1 MLQNYFFNLQSHFFK
16 ISKLRFQYITVAFIL
31 ISSNMFKNKYFDQK
45 QISKSEWWLEQAEH
59 ADVKLE
65 SLSNY
70 KCRLSSGNQKGDK
83 PPSSAHLKHEEF
95 EASV

>member
-1 MLQNYFFNLQSHFFK
+1 MLQNYFFNLESHFFK

-31 ISSNMFKNKYFDQK
+31 VSSNMFKNKYFDQK

-65 SLSNY
+65 SHWVITNIDY
-70 KCRLSSGNQKGDK
+70 
-83 PPSSAHLKHEEF
+83 HLVTKK
-95 EASV
+95 VINLPLVLI